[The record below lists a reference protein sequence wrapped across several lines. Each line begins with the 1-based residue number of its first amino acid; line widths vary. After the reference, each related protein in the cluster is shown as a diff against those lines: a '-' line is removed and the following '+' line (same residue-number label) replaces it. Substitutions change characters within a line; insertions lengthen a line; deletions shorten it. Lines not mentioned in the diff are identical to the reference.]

1 MKQPIKYTT
10 GLLVLLFIV
19 CFTKVMAQGVTD
31 TLINNNTIQIIQ
43 AYKPVVKAVSKIEFQ
58 PRQAIVDT
66 NYRIGLH
73 YKVPQQQ
80 LLYTY
85 KSVPINP
92 LALGKELKGTALP
105 NFVSLGIGNL

>member
-1 MKQPIKYTT
+1 
-10 GLLVLLFIV
+10 
-19 CFTKVMAQGVTD
+19 
-31 TLINNNTIQIIQ
+31 
-43 AYKPVVKAVSKIEFQ
+43 
-58 PRQAIVDT
+58 VDT

-105 NFVSLGIGNL
+105 NFVSLGLGNLRNILIQGSIFNLHSRHVEFHQQLTI